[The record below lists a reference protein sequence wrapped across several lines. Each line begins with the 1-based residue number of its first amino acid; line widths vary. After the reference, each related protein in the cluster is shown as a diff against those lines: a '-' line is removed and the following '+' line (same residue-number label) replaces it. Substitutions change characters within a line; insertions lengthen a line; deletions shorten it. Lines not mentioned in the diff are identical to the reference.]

1 VENAKKKINALGIAR
16 LAYYGDES
24 YEQQVGDLIDMIEFL
39 ERPKLTDEE
48 ILQNWNSAVAQIKS
62 DVVKLK
68 SGKRIGG

>member
-48 ILQNWNSAVAQIKS
+48 VLQNWNSAVAQIKS